1 MNGAQKD
8 NKRVYE
14 ILVKAPGRGLTDEL
28 KDTLDVMIGHAF
40 SMLKI
45 NSHFDMMLELRKT
58 SIKYSAIF
66 EEASHKEFRRVQ
78 EYLKRIYRGGMV
90 LVDRGP
96 ATSEDYA
103 KLKANPIT
111 FDSDNFDCE
120 I

>member
-1 MNGAQKD
+1 MNSTQID
-8 NKRVYE
+8 NKRAYE
-14 ILVKAPGRGLTDEL
+14 IIVKAPGRGLTDEL
-28 KDTLDVMIGHAF
+28 KVKLDARVGYAF
-40 SMLKI
+40 SMLKR
-45 NSHFDMMLELRKT
+45 NGHFDMMLELRKT

-66 EEASHKEFRRVQ
+66 EEASHKEFKRVQ

-103 KLKANPIT
+103 KLKDNPIT

>member
-1 MNGAQKD
+1 MNGAQTD

-14 ILVKAPGRGLTDEL
+14 LIVKAPGSGLTDEL
-28 KDTLDVMIGHAF
+28 KAILDVRIGHAF
-40 SMLKI
+40 SMLKR

-58 SIKYSAIF
+58 SIKYSAIL
-66 EEASHKEFRRVQ
+66 EEASRKEFKKVQ
-78 EYLKRIYRGGMV
+78 EHLKRVYHGGMV